1 MIISLQLEKRMEM
14 TRTQVIIVG
23 GGPSGLMLSHILQR
37 AGIDSVILERASREH
52 VLQRIRAGVLE
63 AGTVQML
70 QEHGLGQR
78 LDREGAVHNGTG
90 IVWAGRERFFIDV
103 KKHTGRTMM
112 AYGQTA
118 ITEDLYAA
126 RDAAGG
132 VIVEDATDVALHDV
146 DSEKP
151 WATYRKEGQTL
162 RVDGDFIA
170 GCDGFHGVSRQA
182 LPPTALKTFEKVYP
196 FGWLGIMS
204 RTPPVPEIIYANHPR
219 GFAMC
224 SQRNPMLSR
233 YYVQCAASDKPEDW
247 SDDRFWNELTTRMG
261 PEIAARIQT
270 GPAIE
275 KSIAPLRSFVA
286 EPMRWGRLFLV
297 GDAAHIVPPTGAKG
311 LNLAFSDVFYLSRGL
326 IHFYK
331 HGRSEHL
338 DAYSQTA
345 LNRVWSATRLSW
357 WLTRL
362 LHRFPD
368 QTAIDQ
374 RLQES
379 ELEFLRRNEDAQRA
393 LAASYVGEPY

>member
-1 MIISLQLEKRMEM
+1 
-14 TRTQVIIVG
+14 
-23 GGPSGLMLSHILQR
+23 MLSHILQR
-37 AGIDSVILERASREH
+37 EGIDCVVLERSSRDH

-63 AGTVQML
+63 DGTVQML
-70 QEHGLGQR
+70 RQHGLGQR
-78 LDREGAVHNGTG
+78 LDSEGSVHNGTG
-90 IVWAGRERFFIDV
+90 IVWAGHEQFFIDV

-132 VIVEDATDVALHDV
+132 VIIEQAEDVTLHAFDTA
-146 DSEKP
+146 KP
-151 WATYRKEGQTL
+151 WATYHKDGVTH
-162 RVDGDFIA
+162 RVDGEFIA
-170 GCDGFHGVSRQA
+170 GCDGYHGVSRKSM
-182 LPPTALKTFEKVYP
+182 PTPVLKTFEKVYP

-204 RTPPVPEIIYANHPR
+204 RTPPVPEIIYAHHTN

-233 YYVQCAASDKPEDW
+233 YYVQCPLTDTPEDW

-261 PEIAARIQT
+261 PEIAAQIQT
-270 GPAIE
+270 GPSIE

-286 EPMRWGRLFLV
+286 EPMRWGNLFLV

-311 LNLAFSDVFYLSRGL
+311 LNLAFSDVFYLARGMAE
-326 IHFYK
+326 HYQ
-331 HGRSEHL
+331 GRGETYL
-338 DAYSQTA
+338 DSYSQTA
-345 LNRVWSATRLSW
+345 LKRVWSATRLSW
-357 WLTRL
+357 WLTNL

-368 QTAIDQ
+368 QTEIDQ

-379 ELEFLRRNEDAQRA
+379 ELDFLRRNEDAQRA
-393 LAASYVGEPY
+393 LAMPYVGEPF

>member
-1 MIISLQLEKRMEM
+1 MET

-23 GGPSGLMLSHILQR
+23 GGPSGLMLSHVLQR
-37 AGIDSVILERASREH
+37 NGVDSVVLERASREH

-70 QEHGLGQR
+70 REHGLGQR
-78 LDREGAVHNGTG
+78 LDAEGSVHNGTG
-90 IVWAGRERFFIDV
+90 IVWSGHEQFFIDV

-126 RDAAGG
+126 RVAAGG
-132 VIVEDATDVALHDV
+132 VIVEQAADVELNDV
-146 DSEKP
+146 DTAKP
-151 WATYRKEGQTL
+151 WATYQKDGVTH
-162 RVDGDFIA
+162 RVDGDFVA
-170 GCDGFHGVSRQA
+170 GCDGFHGVSRRTMPA
-182 LPPTALKTFEKVYP
+182 SVLKTFEKVYP

-204 RTPPVPEIIYANHPR
+204 RTPPVPEIIYANHPN

-233 YYVQCAASDKPEDW
+233 YYVQCPLTDSPQDW
-247 SDDRFWNELTTRMG
+247 SDDRFWSELTTRMG
-261 PEIAARIQT
+261 SDIAAQIQI
-270 GPAIE
+270 GPSIE

-286 EPMRWGRLFLV
+286 EPMHWGNLFLV

-326 IHFYK
+326 VEFYK
-331 HGRSEHL
+331 HGHSERL
-338 DAYSQTA
+338 DAYSHTA
-345 LNRVWSATRLSW
+345 LRRVWSATRLSW
-357 WLTRL
+357 WLTNL
-362 LHRFPD
+362 LHRFPG
-368 QTAIDQ
+368 QTEIDQ

-379 ELEFLRRNEDAQRA
+379 ELEYLRRNEDAQRA
-393 LAASYVGEPY
+393 LAAPYVGEPY

>member
-1 MIISLQLEKRMEM
+1 MET

-23 GGPSGLMLSHILQR
+23 GGPSGLMLAHVLQR
-37 AGIDSVILERASREH
+37 EGIDSMVLERASREH

-70 QEHGLGQR
+70 RDHGLGQR
-78 LDREGAVHNGTG
+78 LDREGTVHNGTG
-90 IVWAGRERFFIDV
+90 IVWAGREQFFIDV
-103 KKHTGRTMM
+103 RKHTGRTMM

-126 RDAAGG
+126 RDAANGA
-132 VIVEDATDVALHDV
+132 IVEQAADVELHDV
-146 DSEKP
+146 DTARP
-151 WATYRKEGQTL
+151 WATCLKDGKTL
-162 RVDGDFIA
+162 RIDGEFIA
-170 GCDGFHGVSRQA
+170 GCDGFHGVSRQTVPA
-182 LPPTALKTFEKVYP
+182 SVLKTFEKVYP

-204 RTPPVPEIIYANHPR
+204 RTPPVPEIIYANHPN

-233 YYVQCAASDKPEDW
+233 YYVQCPLTDSPQDW
-247 SDDRFWNELTTRMG
+247 SDDRFWSELTTRMG
-261 PEIAARIQT
+261 PEIAAQIQT
-270 GPAIE
+270 GPSIE

-326 IHFYK
+326 IEFYR
-331 HGRSEHL
+331 HGRSGHL

-368 QTAIDQ
+368 QTEIDQ
-374 RLQES
+374 RLQET
-379 ELEFLRRNEDAQRA
+379 ELDFLRRNEDAQRA
-393 LAASYVGEPY
+393 LAVPYVGEPY